1 MLQSVATPR
10 PILVQRGGYFV
21 RQGFV
26 CAFPKKTQIF
36 LDLPGMKQP
45 LPDSESLRCGCCD
58 KTPSFSSFFFPPES
72 FVSTYTD
79 SHKRMAQITMQ
90 QITVRQA
97 LLNWVYLLRWRV
109 QELLT
114 FLQIQCK
121 ADRKSFHAQNAQK
134 IGDFLTVSPH
144 NPKFRWTLWWL
155 YGETFAASVHSR
167 DIGCEEILFV
177 LESHASRTFVFGAI
191 LLLSGT

>member
-10 PILVQRGGYFV
+10 PIFVQRGGYFV

-90 QITVRQA
+90 QITVRTSSFELSLFIEMKGSGAAYFSADSVQSRPQK
-97 LLNWVYLLRWRV
+97 LSCTECTENWGFPHGFTT
-109 QELLT
+109 QP
-114 FLQIQCK
+114 
-121 ADRKSFHAQNAQK
+121 K
-134 IGDFLTVSPH
+134 I
-144 NPKFRWTLWWL
+144 
-155 YGETFAASVHSR
+155 
-167 DIGCEEILFV
+167 
-177 LESHASRTFVFGAI
+177 
-191 LLLSGT
+191 